1 MSNSYPQ
8 FSYLLGPNG
17 GSIGYNGSGKTLTS
31 SLRILTNDNVNVNIM
46 QFSIPTY
53 NDKAL
58 INSRMRYVSSRFLE
72 VSDDITN
79 LISSYLTKDDGTN
92 QLNVRDKYNNIVKNA
107 GTIFNT
113 PVLFYQYIIGVS
125 INGFYYLP
133 LKTYSYRLIDISL
146 ILNTLCNPKNAND
159 TIYTK
164 LTNCAEYFTDTIDTI
179 STTSVPV
186 YSGFYYEG
194 NSIFTSTNCFNTV
207 ARISVLNDIGNSS
220 GIVTHVC
227 TLSENI
233 SSRKNIIFSGYTC
246 YLRSAYWETLN
257 GSYLQNQTQLFS
269 KLIQTALKN
278 VGSADYAHN
287 IITAWNIS
295 DKPVDTANPSASVAN
310 GDILLII
317 DTNMFYQILTD
328 LEPGELKSLNLILD
342 LYPVGVTPVNIGL
355 TNLYPYYNF

>member
-1 MSNSYPQ
+1 MSNSYPR
-8 FSYLLGPNG
+8 FSYLLGSNG
-17 GSIGYNGSGKTLTS
+17 GSIGYNGAGKTLFS
-31 SLRILTNDNVNVNIM
+31 SLRILTYDNVNINI
-46 QFSIPTY
+46 QQYSIPTF
-53 NDKAL
+53 NDKAIVNTRL
-58 INSRMRYVSSRFLE
+58 RYSSSRFLE
-72 VSDDITN
+72 VPDDITN
-79 LISSYLTKDDGTN
+79 LISCNLTKDDGTN
-92 QLNVRDKYNNIVKNA
+92 QLDVREKYNNIVKNA
-107 GTIFNT
+107 KTISNT
-113 PVLFYQYIIGVS
+113 PVLFYQYIIGVL
-125 INGFYYLP
+125 INEFYYLP
-133 LKTYSYRLIDISL
+133 PKTYSYRLFDNSL
-146 ILNTLCNPKNAND
+146 LLNTLCNPKNVND
-159 TIYTK
+159 SIYTK
-164 LTNCAEYFTDTIDTI
+164 LTNCVEYFSDPNDII
-179 STTSVPV
+179 STTSIPV

-194 NSIFTSTNCFNTV
+194 NSIFTSTNCFNT
-207 ARISVLNDIGNSS
+207 ALMMDVLNDIGNNS
-220 GIVTHVC
+220 GIVTYVRV
-227 TLSENI
+227 LSENI